1 MDLNTVTDGE
11 YIGVCQN
18 KILIAVVKVCVKN
31 HEIADIEILGHK
43 ASYMEQA
50 ETIAGKV
57 GVNLKIILKYILTN
71 VKERKARTFVMLLS
85 ILLSAML
92 LFVSF
97 SIGVSYESAQRK
109 MARDMAGSAT
119 VSVQSVE
126 GGIHADD
133 IPALPDIQTKAGIV
147 EGTSLYHENGYYETV
162 DLLAADMEALN
173 QINKPRLIGDGE
185 VTAFSGNQII
195 LPDRFTSKYGIEK
208 GDTVTLQINGSP
220 VDFEVA
226 EIAAYDTVFL
236 RHTRGATAL
245 LPLETI
251 KEVLGWEDGY
261 SEILIEPAP
270 NSTTDNLI
278 SELKNALD
286 NGKYRVSE
294 VVNEAQIAADARQKS
309 MPFFLISFFS
319 LTMSIFIIYSSYK
332 VICHIHLPS
341 YILLFTF
348 LFGYVYTIPTNSL
361 NNSSF
366 YLETLHQFYN
376 AAILDLIFVLY
387 DIAVTS
393 RNNKKQRRFKKM
405 KTSKKYLAFALVS
418 VLMLSALT
426 GCGNKNGGDSGKFD
440 MSREI
445 NVLTREDGSGTRG
458 AFIEL
463 FGIEQKNEAGEKIDY
478 TADTAAVTNSTS
490 VMMTMVAGDLYS
502 IGYISLGSMNDTVK
516 AIQIDGCEATIENI
530 KNGTY
535 KIARPFNI
543 ATKDG
548 LSDTAQD
555 FIDFIM
561 SADGQAVIEEN
572 GYISVSDAGS
582 YSGEMD
588 SGKIIVAGSSSVT
601 PVMEKLKEA
610 YLERNPGV
618 TIEIQQSDSSTG
630 MSDTID
636 GTCDIGMASRE
647 LKDSEMEKGLTAT
660 VIAMDGIT
668 VIVNNDCPINNL
680 TSEQVKDIFMGNA
693 VRWSEISQ

>member
-109 MARDMAGSAT
+109 MARGMAGSAT

-490 VMMTMVAGDLYS
+490 VMMTTVAGDLYS